1 MKIVHSNFTWSFCV
15 EGEGDVLSLVYINRN
30 TELFSPVLAMHSGA
44 QIVRLCRAFV
54 ASSLITLIK
63 ENTAS
68 VKNIKP
74 KNPHEMAH
82 IHLPNPVTD
91 FHSHQVV
98 N

>member
-1 MKIVHSNFTWSFCV
+1 M
-15 EGEGDVLSLVYINRN
+15 LSLAYINRHM
-30 TELFSPVLAMHSGA
+30 ELFSPVLAMYSGA
-44 QIVRLCRAFV
+44 RTVRLCRAFV

-63 ENTAS
+63 ANTAS

-74 KNPHEMAH
+74 KNPHETVH
-82 IHLPNPVTD
+82 IYLPIPVID